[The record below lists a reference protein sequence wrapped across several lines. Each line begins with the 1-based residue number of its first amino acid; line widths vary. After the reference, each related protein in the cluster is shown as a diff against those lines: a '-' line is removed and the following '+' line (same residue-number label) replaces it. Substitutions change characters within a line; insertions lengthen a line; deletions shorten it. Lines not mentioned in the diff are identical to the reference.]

1 MLHRAMRLIRGSCKT
16 LENRGKFSFQASEA
30 LHRMGFRE
38 KRDPESSPAKGGI
51 QRILDSGFR
60 RNDGVSYFCKGLII
74 LPILLFGL
82 GVLLPRSGS
91 GEVVERIVALVNN
104 ELITL
109 SELEEMGKPILDQ
122 VRRTASPAERE
133 ERLKK
138 ARREVLDH
146 LIESKLLEEEMKKRK
161 IEVPDR
167 DVDAAIQDIL
177 KTSNLTEDGL
187 KKALAHEGMTLS
199 AYRQKVREEL
209 GKMRLVG
216 WEIKSKIVIDEEELR
231 KRYQENLEKYSD
243 PLEVQIQQVFFPLPR
258 NASKDQVAAVQ
269 REALTILERARRGDD
284 FTQLAK
290 AHSQGPAADEG
301 GILGYFKRQELA
313 HEVEEAAFK
322 LKPGE
327 ISDLVRSSAGFHI
340 LKVLDRKG
348 GEPRPFAE
356 IQYRIREEAMQ
367 EESEKKFNAW
377 MKDLRSKAYIEIR
390 L

>member
-1 MLHRAMRLIRGSCKT
+1 MLHKVMRLIRGSGKT
-16 LENRGKFSFQASEA
+16 LENRGKFSFRASDA
-30 LHRMGFRE
+30 LHRMVFRV
-38 KRDPESSPAKGGI
+38 KGNPESSPAKGGI
-51 QRILDSGFR
+51 QRVPGIGFR
-60 RNDGVSYFCKGLII
+60 RSDGTSCFCRGLII
-74 LPILLFGL
+74 FPILLFGL
-82 GVLLPRSGS
+82 SVLLPRSGS

-109 SELEEMGKPILDQ
+109 SELEEMGKPLLDR
-122 VRRTASPAERE
+122 VRQTGSPAERE

-161 IEVPDR
+161 IEVPER

-187 KKALAHEGMTLS
+187 KKALAREEMTLS

-216 WEIKSKIVIDEEELR
+216 REIKSKIVIDDEELR
-231 KRYQENLEKYSD
+231 KRYQDNPEKYSE
-243 PLEVQIQQVFFPLPR
+243 PLEVQIQQVFFPLPQ
-258 NASKDQVAAVQ
+258 NAPKDQVAAVR

-290 AHSQGPAADEG
+290 AYSRGPAADEG

-313 HEVEEAAFK
+313 REVEEAAFK

-327 ISDLVRSSAGFHI
+327 ISDLVRGSTGFHI

-356 IQYRIREEAMQ
+356 VQDRVREEAMQ
-367 EESEKKFNAW
+367 EESEKRFNAW
-377 MKDLRSKAYIEIR
+377 MKDLKSKAYIEIR

>member
-1 MLHRAMRLIRGSCKT
+1 MRFK
-16 LENRGKFSFQASEA
+16 
-30 LHRMGFRE
+30 
-38 KRDPESSPAKGGI
+38 
-51 QRILDSGFR
+51 
-60 RNDGVSYFCKGLII
+60 I
-74 LPILLFGL
+74 LPFLLFGL
-82 GVLLPRSGS
+82 WALFPRTGP

-104 ELITL
+104 QVITL
-109 SELEEMGKPILDQ
+109 SELEEAGKPVLDQ
-122 VRRTASPAERE
+122 VRQTGLPAERE

-138 ARREVLDH
+138 VRREVLDR

-167 DVDAAIQDIL
+167 DVDLAINDVL
-177 KTSNLTEDGL
+177 KSSRLTEDDL
-187 KKALAHEGMTLS
+187 KKTLARAGMTFA

-216 WEIKSKIVIDEEELR
+216 REIKSKVVIGEEELR
-231 KRYQENLEKYSD
+231 KRYQENPEKYSE
-243 PLEVQIQQVFFPLPR
+243 PLEVQIQQIFFPLR
-258 NASKDQVAAVQ
+258 QNAPEDQVAAVQ
-269 REALTILERARRGDD
+269 REALIILERARRGDD

-290 AHSQGPAADEG
+290 SYSQGPEAREG
-301 GILGYFKRQELA
+301 GVLGYFKKNELLR
-313 HEVEEAAFK
+313 EVEDAGFK

-356 IQYRIREEAMQ
+356 VQNQIREEAIQ
-367 EESEKKFNAW
+367 EESEKKFNEW
-377 MKDLRSKAYIEIR
+377 MKDLKSKAYIEIR

>member
-1 MLHRAMRLIRGSCKT
+1 MFPRAMRFKIVLF
-16 LENRGKFSFQASEA
+16 L
-30 LHRMGFRE
+30 
-38 KRDPESSPAKGGI
+38 
-51 QRILDSGFR
+51 
-60 RNDGVSYFCKGLII
+60 V
-74 LPILLFGL
+74 FGL
-82 GVLLPRSGS
+82 WFLLPCSGS

-104 ELITL
+104 EVITL
-109 SELEEMGKPILDQ
+109 SELEEIGRPLLDQ
-122 VRRTASPAERE
+122 VRQTAPPAERE

-146 LIESKLLEEEMKKRK
+146 FIESKLLEEEMKKRK

-167 DVDAAIQDIL
+167 DVDAAINDVL
-177 KTSNLTEDGL
+177 KSSNLNEDGL
-187 KKALAHEGMTLS
+187 KKALAREGMTLS

-216 WEIKSKIVIDEEELR
+216 REIKSKIVIEDEEVR
-231 KRYQENLEKYSD
+231 RRYQENPEKYSE
-243 PLEVQIQQVFFPLPR
+243 PLEVQLQQVFFPLPQ
-258 NASKDQVAAVQ
+258 NAPKDQVAAAQ

-290 AHSQGPAADEG
+290 VYSRGPEAGDG
-301 GILGYFKRQELA
+301 GVLGYFKKQELVR
-313 HEVEEAAFK
+313 EVEEAGFK

-327 ISDLVRSSAGFHI
+327 ISDLVRSPAGFHI

-348 GEPRPFAE
+348 GELRPFAE
-356 IQYRIREEAMQ
+356 VQYRIREEAMQ

-377 MKDLRSKAYIEIR
+377 MKDLKSKAYIEIR

>member
-1 MLHRAMRLIRGSCKT
+1 MLPRFMRFKIVPFL
-16 LENRGKFSFQASEA
+16 
-30 LHRMGFRE
+30 
-38 KRDPESSPAKGGI
+38 
-51 QRILDSGFR
+51 
-60 RNDGVSYFCKGLII
+60 V
-74 LPILLFGL
+74 FGL
-82 GVLLPRSGS
+82 WVLVPRSGP

-104 ELITL
+104 QVITL
-109 SELEEMGKPILDQ
+109 SELEEMGKPVLDQ
-122 VRRTASPAERE
+122 VRQTGLPAERE

-167 DVDAAIQDIL
+167 DVDAAINDVL
-177 KTSNLTEDGL
+177 KASKLTEDDL
-187 KKALAHEGMTLS
+187 KKALAREGMTFA
-199 AYRQKVREEL
+199 AYRQKVRDEL

-216 WEIKSKIVIDEEELR
+216 REIKSKVVIEDEELR
-231 KRYQENLEKYSD
+231 KRYQENPEKYSE
-243 PLEVQIQQVFFPLPR
+243 PLEVQIQQIFFPLR
-258 NASKDQVAAVQ
+258 QNAPKDQVAAVQ

-290 AHSQGPAADEG
+290 VYSRGPEASEG
-301 GILGYFKRQELA
+301 GVLGYFKKHELVR
-313 HEVEEAAFK
+313 EVEDAGFK

-356 IQYRIREEAMQ
+356 VQSRIREEVMQ
-367 EESEKKFNAW
+367 EESEKKFNEW
-377 MKDLRSKAYIEIR
+377 MKELKSKAYIEIR